1 MALALWAP
9 FAVGRAGRFDPFADL
24 LDDFFGAGRETSLA
38 PRPPVTKLHSDEDG
52 YTFRFDLPGVTKD
65 DIDIS
70 LAGDVLTVSAERK
83 NGKDEDAQVQARY
96 RRSYRLPED
105 ADDSR
110 ITADHKDGV
119 LELSVG
125 RQAAPEARRI
135 PVV

>member
-1 MALALWAP
+1 MALALWEP

-70 LAGDVLTVSAERK
+70 LDGDVLTVSAERK
-83 NGKDEDAQVQARY
+83 NGKDEDAQVQAVTAAVTVCPRT
-96 RRSYRLPED
+96 PTTPV
-105 ADDSR
+105 SR
-110 ITADHKDGV
+110 PTTRTAC
-119 LELSVG
+119 SS
-125 RQAAPEARRI
+125 
-135 PVV
+135 